1 MEVSLKGKSLSGC
14 RKTPNFAYIINGHQM
29 VLLCPRELK
38 FCREGGLASCFECVA
53 FAKAPDFSKEGMAT
67 LRKGF
72 LNKIGGFI

>member
-1 MEVSLKGKSLSGC
+1 
-14 RKTPNFAYIINGHQM
+14 M
-29 VLLCPRELK
+29 VVLCPRELK